1 MAELL
6 CFDTLPLRYRTTGPP
21 KPVYHKI
28 FNPMLKRS
36 HEDIE
41 LCARLALDEP
51 GERKLSGEVTASV
64 GSIDRE
70 LMKIYRGPLLFYG
83 DKIHLDML
91 SFRHIIDEMRD
102 EYHYNYMYAEAEIPR
117 SIDGVRVN
125 CAGDC
130 DITGRP
136 EYEVMKH
143 TNEVFTIGSKFSIP
157 VADKIGL
164 PLHVYPIYPAITWR
178 GWSIHGDPWFSYH
191 DNPRIW
197 FFNPAQWCLQ
207 TGSVCLVRKDKKPL
221 HPSHIEALLSYC
233 TGAGFSQEQL
243 FHVPGEEMGPGVDM
257 TPFYDPNFQASA
269 KQLLARATKE
279 DFSLVFA
286 TWMDL
291 DGRKKYGD
299 VPSPYDI

>member
-1 MAELL
+1 MDRMAELL

-28 FNPMLKRS
+28 FNPVLERS

-51 GERKLSGEVTASV
+51 GKRKLSGEVTASV
-64 GSIDRE
+64 GSIDWE

-83 DKIHLDML
+83 DKIHLDMM

-102 EYHYNYMYAEAEIPR
+102 EYHYNYMNAEAEIPG

-178 GWSIHGDPWFSYH
+178 GWSILQSSAVVPSDGIRM
-191 DNPRIW
+191 PRSQGQEASTS
-197 FFNPAQWCLQ
+197 FAYP
-207 TGSVCLVRKDKKPL
+207 SVTQLL
-221 HPSHIEALLSYC
+221 HRSGLLSRAAFSC
-233 TGAGFSQEQL
+233 AWRGDGARGRYDTVLRSQL
-243 FHVPGEEMGPGVDM
+243 PG
-257 TPFYDPNFQASA
+257 
-269 KQLLARATKE
+269 KC
-279 DFSLVFA
+279 
-286 TWMDL
+286 
-291 DGRKKYGD
+291 
-299 VPSPYDI
+299 